1 MWRIALMHAWRERSI
16 TPTMYVWRLRER
28 STTLLLAISLL
39 SGCEHAT
46 VSSGDTTAAATS
58 ASSTS
63 PIQSDVSHYTV
74 AGDSLRLVQHDENLP
89 AGFPL
94 QVTPLT
100 VRNPYEGDK
109 RATAT
114 GGQLF
119 VGYNCIDCHG
129 ADGSGA
135 MGPSFQDGRWHFGGS
150 PGEVFESIY
159 QGRPDGM
166 PAWGGRISDD
176 QIWMLTAYVRSLS
189 SKDVS
194 TENFTG
200 KTVERTG
207 H

>member
-1 MWRIALMHAWRERSI
+1 
-16 TPTMYVWRLRER
+16 
-28 STTLLLAISLL
+28 LLAFICVGCRDKTADRADT
-39 SGCEHAT
+39 SGST
-46 VSSGDTTAAATS
+46 VA
-58 ASSTS
+58 ASSTAQQTS
-63 PIQSDVSHYTV
+63 SQLLV
-74 AGDSLRLVQHDENLP
+74 ADDSLRLLEHPDNLP

-94 QVTPLT
+94 AVKPIS
-100 VRNPYEGDK
+100 VKNPYEGDK
-109 RATAT
+109 NAIAT
-114 GGQLF
+114 GGKLF
-119 VGYNCIDCHG
+119 VAYNCLDCHG

-166 PAWGGRISDD
+166 PSWGGRITDD

-189 SKDVS
+189 SKDLS

>member
-1 MWRIALMHAWRERSI
+1 MMQKASGVAAAIIAL
-16 TPTMYVWRLRER
+16 
-28 STTLLLAISLL
+28 
-39 SGCEHAT
+39 AT
-46 VSSGDTTAAATS
+46 VACGSKGAGDARGADAAQSTVAAQQGDSS
-58 ASSTS
+58 
-63 PIQSDVSHYTV
+63 HLMV
-74 AGDSLRLVQHDENLP
+74 AGDSLRLMQHEENLP

-94 QVTPLT
+94 GVKPVEVT
-100 VRNPYEGDK
+100 NPYERNKD
-109 RATAT
+109 AIHT
-114 GGQLF
+114 GSQLF
-119 VGYNCIDCHG
+119 IAYNCLDCHG
-129 ADGSGA
+129 AEGSGA

-166 PAWGGRISDD
+166 PAWGGRITND

-189 SKDVS
+189 SKDLS

>member
-1 MWRIALMHAWRERSI
+1 MRNQKRSQCLLMLCAGCAAAGCGRSAGERS
-16 TPTMYVWRLRER
+16 
-28 STTLLLAISLL
+28 
-39 SGCEHAT
+39 
-46 VSSGDTTAAATS
+46 DTTGGFAAS

-63 PIQSDVSHYTV
+63 PEQGATSRLLV
-74 AGDSLRLVQHDENLP
+74 AGDSLRFIEHPENLP
-89 AGFPL
+89 AGFPSSI
-94 QVTPLT
+94 TPLLVT
-100 VRNPYEGDK
+100 NPYEGDA
-109 RATAT
+109 RAITV

-119 VGYNCIDCHG
+119 VGYNCMDCHG
-129 ADGSGA
+129 AEGSGA

-166 PAWGGRISDD
+166 PAWGGRISNE

-189 SKDVS
+189 SKDLS

-200 KTVERTG
+200 KTIERSG

>member
-1 MWRIALMHAWRERSI
+1 MNSRQLWISAW
-16 TPTMYVWRLRER
+16 LC
-28 STTLLLAISLL
+28 LAIACRN
-39 SGCEHAT
+39 GP
-46 VSSGDTTAAATS
+46 AATDDRS
-58 ASSTS
+58 VATRSGSSTA
-63 PIQSDVSHYTV
+63 PATTSHFTV
-74 AGDSLRLVQHDENLP
+74 AGDSLRLIQHDENLP

-94 QVTPLT
+94 SVKPIPIT
-100 VRNPYEGDK
+100 NPYEGDK
-109 RATAT
+109 AALNT

-119 VGYNCIDCHG
+119 IAYNCLDCHG
-129 ADGSGA
+129 AEGSGA

-166 PAWGGRISDD
+166 PAWGGRISND

-189 SKDVS
+189 SKDLS